1 MGPDLWE
8 LFEDGKG
15 DDEVAAI
22 IRLGHYAVLPKGV
35 RVVTQFSE
43 IVTVRTTRAN
53 IPNLSGA
60 PEVADI
66 AAGATYLGP
75 DVELETA
82 DSAEISSDTV
92 LPTDER
98 RPHDL
103 KATGRGVVVGLVDW
117 GFDFAHPDFLN
128 KDGTTRILALWDQR
142 GSKLPNS
149 PAPFGYGVV
158 HDRNGINNALKQK
171 DPYAAL
177 GYHPADADPGFGCH
191 GTHVLSIA
199 AGGGGDNRPT
209 GIAPEADLV
218 VVHNAPW
225 DELDTGRLGD
235 SVTLLEGIDFIA
247 RTAGDRPWVI
257 NLSMGRHGEQHDG
270 TTLIEQGLDSAIRL
284 APGRAICLSAGNYFD
299 KHIHASGQLR
309 PTQERT
315 IVWEVVEGK
324 PTSSQLEFWYSWQDK
339 FEVTVRSPDGSIAA
353 RAKIGDRSKFM
364 VGGKEVGNIYHRGQE
379 PNNLDNH
386 ITIYLY
392 EEAPTGE
399 WEVTLIGT
407 DVIDGRYHAW
417 VERDVSCPSCQAHLR
432 QEDSDPRSTTGTI
445 CNGRRTLAVGA
456 YNKHDPEMRLGHFSS
471 VGPTRDGRLKPD
483 LCAPGISVLAARSAP
498 RPAHDPVQ
506 LCTRM
511 SGTSMAA
518 PHVTGTVALMFQA
531 APRRLRIE
539 ETHNLLLQSARKVS
553 IPEDIPERIGIGFL
567 DIEEAVDAAAS
578 LRGATANFKQTTVQ
592 STAPKPKAGGQD
604 SETKPRGIDS
614 ETIPRES
621 ESNEAESM
629 NGFDDQAAQEGFEG
643 RSEGEFDS
651 SEVSPYQNT
660 FHRIASDITSAFEG
674 GKIGTL
680 NLYDL
685 GIITYGK
692 HQATLHSGTLYPILK
707 RFTELSSTATSTAMA
722 GYLKR
727 VEARDETLREDSA
740 FIALLKEAAKEDEM
754 DRAQDQEFTL
764 QYWEP
769 AKRKAAKD
777 NIKTALGHAI
787 YYDTKIQ
794 GGLEYLAGLT
804 QKKLGGTTGQ
814 TVAGKEILEEDSL
827 RTFVLQRIQW
837 NLGLSANQKK
847 KAEDLNQSAQALE
860 ASAAAD
866 PDPAHANELKQQA
879 AELRKKAARQ
889 AANGAALE
897 VSSKKTRGPS
907 WTGLVESGDLNLYG
921 GDAKKIYLKGKS
933 GVAIDALTPGAT
945 IDENSPSPTQDAETE
960 SAETAPTCGCIHATG
975 STDTDDYE
983 FLESIL
989 ADGRAGEGDGDSALS
1004 RLSPSQQSRRQR
1016 DLEAH
1021 RNPRP
1026 EMQPGTSRPWLE
1038 GQVDLTESTDDR
1050 RSLLLWNFDIDGSYL
1065 KPEHELAIREAV
1077 AWMVSRRPAWRSA
1090 SGGAGTCRIFVS
1102 GFASRTGAR
1111 QHNEALAKDREET
1124 TLGVITALMPADLV
1138 SECDRGGSFDAFW
1151 TDPAVGENARRR
1163 AVRLVLQTPALPP
1176 PKPIPLDQC
1185 GNLKVWIEAFIP
1197 GSVPGYTFTVPQGVH
1212 SGKTAIP
1219 CPLVATPVN
1228 PNCPWVGYLT
1238 DQRSFDDSPS
1248 ASVRMRSIAEIAVA
1262 PPAFI
1267 RHPGFEHVTSGTTEL
1282 DKSTGAVTCVR
1293 PADMTRCSFQ
1303 NFRVIPDPAAP
1314 LSGNFFIKISVVGA
1328 ASDPCVNLAADIDY
1342 MGEISVFCA
1351 PRGGVVEVSFNGSID
1366 SFPAFEMYASLNG
1379 VTRTLFRV
1387 PPPKGNTVADLLG
1400 GTNTPV
1406 TGIARFSLCRFSGV
1420 TPTPE
1425 FEVAEGYA
1433 ALAELADEIV
1443 SRPQRPQV
1451 SMTVM
1456 YEMLTRKGSG
1466 EALREPASGR
1476 LLSAAEVF
1484 DQFAYRGQTGLTR
1497 QLAQN
1502 FEVVG
1507 LPGSPLESEVR
1518 TGDLRIQRAEGERA
1532 HVSVLAG
1539 SELRNLNTALSEG
1552 LTPESRESGKYA
1564 QVVEGGAIPHTRADR
1579 FARQMTDSG
1588 GRLLN
1593 DILLLRLATPPPAVV
1608 TIQSPPRPERGAPDP
1623 DSAED
1628 DSVCDPSKFL
1638 QSHSHVRRT
1647 CPSKTWQ
1654 SDTAVSVMSPSTMNP
1669 GFIKPDDTLAF
1680 DSSLDAKLSS
1690 LLLDTPEYASMLA
1703 PESVKTR
1710 TPSPGD
1716 KIRVALVDLTG
1727 DKICKPGLAAWGSTT
1742 PIAGASTAKI
1752 SIVYAAFQ
1760 LLMDLNEMARVHSIA
1775 TAADLKSHAN
1785 GVWSNLLCK
1794 PDLDWLVTFD
1804 DSGSVVAAKQSAHME
1819 KHLKEMVTAR
1829 FSGVGT
1835 ARASELI
1842 LRIGFEYIAS
1852 VLWQSGLRHP
1862 TRQGLW
1868 IGRIYKDTSPT
1879 AKINPACHTRDA
1891 LTTWKNNPCGATG
1904 ITITALSAATFFT
1917 LLAQRR
1923 LVNESSSTDIE
1934 ALLSHACNFI
1944 PHITGLTNR
1953 ARKCGLTSN
1962 LLHDAG
1968 LLEASSRRYVLVC
1981 LTTNPHWAGHDAFE
1995 RDLDQLIQDNNP

>member
-1 MGPDLWE
+1 
-8 LFEDGKG
+8 
-15 DDEVAAI
+15 
-22 IRLGHYAVLPKGV
+22 
-35 RVVTQFSE
+35 
-43 IVTVRTTRAN
+43 
-53 IPNLSGA
+53 
-60 PEVADI
+60 
-66 AAGATYLGP
+66 
-75 DVELETA
+75 
-82 DSAEISSDTV
+82 
-92 LPTDER
+92 
-98 RPHDL
+98 
-103 KATGRGVVVGLVDW
+103 
-117 GFDFAHPDFLN
+117 
-128 KDGTTRILALWDQR
+128 
-142 GSKLPNS
+142 
-149 PAPFGYGVV
+149 
-158 HDRNGINNALKQK
+158 
-171 DPYAAL
+171 
-177 GYHPADADPGFGCH
+177 
-191 GTHVLSIA
+191 
-199 AGGGGDNRPT
+199 
-209 GIAPEADLV
+209 
-218 VVHNAPW
+218 VHNAPW

-270 TTLIEQGLDSAIRL
+270 TTLIEQGLDAAIRS

-315 IVWEVVEGK
+315 IIWEVVQGK
-324 PTSSQLEFWYSWQDK
+324 PTNSQLEFWYSWQDK

-399 WEVTLIGT
+399 WEVTLIGA

-432 QEDSDPRSTTGTI
+432 QEDADPRSTTGTI

-483 LCAPGISVLAARSAP
+483 LCAPGVSVLAARSAP
-498 RPAHDPVQ
+498 RQPHDPVQ
-506 LCTRM
+506 LLTRM

-531 APRRLRIE
+531 ASRRLRIE

-567 DIEEAVDAAAS
+567 DIEEAVEAAAA
-578 LRGATANFKQTTVQ
+578 LRAAAANFKQTTVQ
-592 STAPKPKAGGQD
+592 STAPARSKSNGQESD
-604 SETKPRGIDS
+604 SES
-614 ETIPRES
+614 E
-621 ESNEAESM
+621 
-629 NGFDDQAAQEGFEG
+629 NGFDSEAAQEIFEG
-643 RSEGEFDS
+643 RSEGELDDS
-651 SEVSPYQNT
+651 EISPYLNT

-674 GKIGTL
+674 GKTGTL

-707 RFTELSSTATSTAMA
+707 RFTELSGTATSTAMA
-722 GYLKR
+722 AYLNR
-727 VEARDETLREDSA
+727 VQARDETLREDSA
-740 FIALLKEAAKEDEM
+740 FIALLKQAAKEPEM
-754 DRAQDQEFTL
+754 DRAQDEEFTR

-769 AKRKAAKD
+769 AKRKAATD
-777 NIKTALGHAI
+777 NIRTALGHAI

-804 QKKLGGTTGQ
+804 QKKLGGTPGQ
-814 TVAGKEILEEDSL
+814 TIAGKEILEEDSL
-827 RTFVLQRIQW
+827 RAFVGQRIQW

-847 KAEDLNQSAQALE
+847 KAAELNQSAQELE

-866 PDPAHANELKQQA
+866 PAHADELKQQA
-879 AELRKKAARQ
+879 TELRKKAARL
-889 AANGAALE
+889 AANGSALE
-897 VSSKKTRGPS
+897 ASSKKTRGPS
-907 WTGLVESGDLNLYG
+907 WTALVESGDLNLYG

-933 GVAIDALTPGAT
+933 GVVIDPLTPGAT
-945 IDENSPSPTQDAETE
+945 IDENTPAPGSDSE
-960 SAETAPTCGCIHATG
+960 SADTVPPCGCAHTAV
-975 STDTDDYE
+975 STDSSDDE
-983 FLESIL
+983 LLEAML
-989 ADGRAGEGDGDSALS
+989 ADGSPGERDGDPAVS
-1004 RLSPSQQSRRQR
+1004 RLSPTQQSRRQR
-1016 DLEAH
+1016 DLVEAH

-1026 EMQPGTSRPWLE
+1026 ETQPGTFKPWLE

-1077 AWMVSRRPAWRSA
+1077 AWIVSRRPAWRSA

-1111 QHNEALAKDREET
+1111 QHNEVLAKDREET
-1124 TLGVITALMPADLV
+1124 TIAVVAAMMPADLA
-1138 SECDRGGSFDAFW
+1138 SDCDRGGSFDAFW
-1151 TDPAVGENARRR
+1151 TDPAAGENARRR

-1185 GNLKVWIEAFIP
+1185 GNLRVWIEAFIP
-1197 GSVPGYTFTVPQGVH
+1197 GSVPGYTFTVPRGAH

-1219 CPLVATPVN
+1219 CPAVATPVN
-1228 PNCPWVGYLT
+1228 PNCLSVGYLT
-1238 DQRSFDDSPS
+1238 DQRSFDDSTS

-1293 PADMTRCSFQ
+1293 LADMTRCSFQ
-1303 NFRVIPDPAAP
+1303 NFRVVPDPAAP
-1314 LSGNFFIKISVVGA
+1314 LSGNFFIKLSVVGA

-1379 VTRTLFRV
+1379 VTRSLFRV
-1387 PPPKGNTVADLLG
+1387 PPPKGNTVTSLLG
-1400 GTNTPV
+1400 GTNTPI
-1406 TGIARFSLCRFSGV
+1406 TGIARFSLCRFPGV
-1420 TPTPE
+1420 APMPE
-1425 FEVAEGYA
+1425 FEVADGYA
-1433 ALAELADEIV
+1433 ELAELADEIV

-1451 SMTVM
+1451 SVTVM
-1456 YEMLTRKGSG
+1456 YEMLSRNGSA
-1466 EALREPASGR
+1466 EALREPASDR

-1484 DQFAYRGQTGLTR
+1484 DQFAYRSRTGLSR

-1507 LPGSPLESEVR
+1507 MPGSPLGSEVR
-1518 TGDLRIQRAEGERA
+1518 SGDLRIQRAEGERA

-1539 SELRNLNTALSEG
+1539 SQLRNLNAALSEG

-1564 QVVEGGAIPHTRADR
+1564 QVVEGGVLPHTRADR
-1579 FARQMTDSG
+1579 FARQMTDSA

-1593 DILLLRLATPPPAVV
+1593 DILLLRLATAPPAVV
-1608 TIQSPPRPERGAPDP
+1608 TIQSPPRPEPGAPDP

-1628 DSVCDPSKFL
+1628 DPACAPTAPL
-1638 QSHSHVRRT
+1638 LSHSHVRRT
-1647 CPSKTWQ
+1647 CPSTSWQ

-1669 GFIKPDDTLAF
+1669 GFVKRDDTLAF

-1690 LLLDTPEYASMLA
+1690 LLLDTPAYATMLA
-1703 PESVKTR
+1703 PESLRTR

-1727 DKICKPGLAAWGSTT
+1727 YKICKPGLAAWGSTT
-1742 PIAGASTAKI
+1742 PIAGASTAKV
-1752 SIVYAAFQ
+1752 SIVYAAWQ
-1760 LLMDLNEMARVHSIA
+1760 LLMDLNEMARVNNIA
-1775 TAADLKSHAN
+1775 TAAGLRSQAN
-1785 GVWSNLLCK
+1785 DAWSGLLCK
-1794 PDLDWLVTFD
+1794 PDLDWLITFD
-1804 DSGSVVAAKQSAHME
+1804 ESGSVVVAKRSARME
-1819 KHLKEMVTAR
+1819 KHLKEMVDAR

-1879 AKINPACHTRDA
+1879 AKTDPACHTGCA

-1904 ITITALSAATFFT
+1904 ISITALSAATFFT

-1923 LVNESSSTDIE
+1923 LVNESSSTEIE
-1934 ALLSHACNFI
+1934 ALLSRACNFI
-1944 PHITGLTNR
+1944 PTITGVTNR
-1953 ARKCGLTSN
+1953 ARKCGLTSD

-1968 LLEASSRRYVLVC
+1968 LLEAGSRRYVLVC
-1981 LTTNPHWAGHDAFE
+1981 LTTNPHWGGHNAFE
-1995 RDLDQLIQDNNP
+1995 RDMDQLIQDNNP